1 MVMAVNTGDG
11 IYDDN
16 RIMRDM
22 LFSENFRTADR
33 SACSQDILINDWFS
47 EKSELRYNPERL
59 TTHAL
64 ALVRPHPKSTA

>member
-16 RIMRDM
+16 RITRDK
-22 LFSENFRTADR
+22 LFSENFRTAEH

-47 EKSELRYNPERL
+47 GKSEFRRRNQRRVK
-59 TTHAL
+59 AM
-64 ALVRPHPKSTA
+64 R